1 MTNLL
6 PRIAVVGRP
15 NVGKSTLFN
24 RLAGKPLAIVDDRPG
39 VTRDRREARGRLGD
53 MGLLLI
59 DTAGYDDAEKDGLDA
74 EMRTQTEMAIKDADL
89 CLLLID
95 ARAGVTPLDESFADL
110 IRKTGKPVLLLANK
124 CEGKAGESGLMD
136 AFELGMGNPI
146 AFSAAHGDGISEL
159 YDRVEA
165 MLGRDVAKAAKKGH
179 QRDDDPPLRIAVIGR
194 PNAGKSTLI
203 NTLLGEERLI
213 TGPEAGITRDAI
225 AVEWVWDG
233 RPVRL
238 HDTAGL
244 RKRGKVNDRL
254 ERMSAADTLRAV
266 KFAEVVLLL
275 MDSQHPLEKQ
285 DLHLADMAYKEG
297 RAVAIAVSKMDL
309 VPHREAFLKEVR
321 LEFERLLP
329 QMSGAPLLPISATRK
344 KGLDAL
350 MPTLEKLHKDWD
362 AKIKTRDLND
372 WLHEMI
378 ERHPPPAVNGRR
390 IKPRYISQTK
400 SRPPTFVLMCSRAAD
415 LPESYKRY
423 LVNGLREAFELP
435 GVPIRLIVKAGKNPY
450 VEGDRGGSAPAKAGA
465 PSRASQ
471 PRIRQKAKGAAGST
485 KKPGKPGKAAGP
497 RKRT

>member
-1 MTNLL
+1 MTAHL

-53 MGLLLI
+53 LPLLLI

-74 EMRTQTEMAIKDADL
+74 EMRTQTEMAIHDADL

-95 ARAGVTPLDESFADL
+95 ARAGVTPLDEVFADV
-110 IRKTGKPVLLLANK
+110 IRRSGKPVLLLANK

-136 AFELGMGNPI
+136 AYELGMGEPI
-146 AFSAAHGDGISEL
+146 AMSAAHGAGIGDL
-159 YDRVEA
+159 YDAVFA
-165 MLGRDVAKAAKKGH
+165 ALGPMAKAARRASKDEG
-179 QRDDDPPLRIAVIGR
+179 DPPLRIAVIGR

-203 NTLLGEERLI
+203 NTLIGEERLI

-225 AVEWVWDG
+225 SVDWVWDG
-233 RPVRL
+233 RRVRL

-244 RKRGKVNDRL
+244 RRRGKVADRL

-266 KFAEVVLLL
+266 KFAEVVVLL
-275 MDSQHPLEKQ
+275 MDAEHPLEKQ

-297 RAVAIAVSKMDL
+297 RAVAICVSKMDL
-309 VPHREAFLKEVR
+309 VPHREAYLKEIR

-329 QMSGAPLLPISATRK
+329 QMTGAPLLPISALKK
-344 KGLDAL
+344 KGLDAI
-350 MPTLEKLHKDWD
+350 MPTLAKLHENWD
-362 AKIKTRDLND
+362 AKVKTRDLND
-372 WLHEMI
+372 WLHEMT

-390 IKPRYISQTK
+390 IKPRYITQTK
-400 SRPPTFVLMCSRAAD
+400 GRPPTFVMMCSRASD

-423 LVNGLREAFELP
+423 LVNGLRDAFDLP

-450 VEGDRGGSAPAKAGA
+450 VEGDRGGSGPGDKASKTAKPARPNRPVKPPKG
-465 PSRASQ
+465 Q
-471 PRIRQKAKGAAGST
+471 HQAK
-485 KKPGKPGKAAGP
+485 GKAAG
-497 RKRT
+497 RKP

>member
-1 MTNLL
+1 MTAHL

-53 MGLLLI
+53 LPLLLI
-59 DTAGYDDAEKDGLDA
+59 DTAGYDDSEKDGLDA
-74 EMRTQTEMAIKDADL
+74 EMRTQTEMAIHDADL

-95 ARAGVTPLDESFADL
+95 ARAGVTPLDVVFADV
-110 IRKTGKPVLLLANK
+110 IRRTGKPVLLLANK
-124 CEGKAGESGLMD
+124 CEGKAGEDGLMD
-136 AFELGMGNPI
+136 AFELGMGEPI
-146 AFSAAHGDGISEL
+146 AFSAAHGAGIGDL
-159 YDRVEA
+159 YDA
-165 MLGRDVAKAAKKGH
+165 MINALGPMAKAARRRSKDEG
-179 QRDDDPPLRIAVIGR
+179 DPPLRIAVIGR

-203 NTLLGEERLI
+203 NTLIGEERLI

-225 AVEWVWDG
+225 SVDWVWDG
-233 RPVRL
+233 RRVRL

-244 RKRGKVNDRL
+244 RKRGKVADRL

-275 MDSQHPLEKQ
+275 MDAEHPLEKQ

-309 VPHREAFLKEVR
+309 VPNREAYLKEIR

-329 QMSGAPLLPISATRK
+329 QMTGAPVLPMSALKK
-344 KGLDAL
+344 KGLDAI
-350 MPTLEKLHKDWD
+350 MPTLAKLHENWD
-362 AKIKTRDLND
+362 AKVKTRDLND
-372 WLHEMI
+372 WLHEMT

-390 IKPRYISQTK
+390 IKPRYMTQTK
-400 SRPPTFVLMCSRAAD
+400 GRPPTFVLMCSRASD

-423 LVNGLREAFELP
+423 LVNGLREAFDLP

-450 VEGDRGGSAPAKAGA
+450 VDGDRGGS
-465 PSRASQ
+465 
-471 PRIRQKAKGAAGST
+471 GSDE
-485 KKPGKPGKAAGP
+485 KSGKPSHPNRTPGRPKGQRPSIGRAAA
-497 RKRT
+497 RKP

>member
-1 MTNLL
+1 MTAHL

-53 MGLLLI
+53 LPLLLI

-74 EMRTQTEMAIKDADL
+74 EMRTQTEMAIHDADL

-95 ARAGVTPLDESFADL
+95 ARAGVTPLDEVFADV
-110 IRKTGKPVLLLANK
+110 IRRSGKPVLLLANK
-124 CEGKAGESGLMD
+124 CEGKAGELGLMD
-136 AFELGMGNPI
+136 AYELGMGEPI
-146 AFSAAHGDGISEL
+146 AMSAAHGAGIGDL
-159 YDRVEA
+159 YDAVFA
-165 MLGRDVAKAAKKGH
+165 ALGPMAKAARRASKDEG
-179 QRDDDPPLRIAVIGR
+179 DPPLRIAVIGR

-203 NTLLGEERLI
+203 NTLIGEERLI

-225 AVEWVWDG
+225 SVDWVWDG
-233 RPVRL
+233 RRVRL

-244 RKRGKVNDRL
+244 RRRGKVADRL

-266 KFAEVVLLL
+266 KFAEVVVLL
-275 MDSQHPLEKQ
+275 MDAEHPLEKQ

-297 RAVAIAVSKMDL
+297 RAVAICVSKMDL
-309 VPHREAFLKEVR
+309 VPHREAYLKEIR

-329 QMSGAPLLPISATRK
+329 QMTGAPLLPISALKK
-344 KGLDAL
+344 KGLDAI
-350 MPTLEKLHKDWD
+350 MPTLAKLHENWD
-362 AKIKTRDLND
+362 AKVKTRDLND
-372 WLHEMI
+372 WLHEMT

-390 IKPRYISQTK
+390 IKPRYITQTK
-400 SRPPTFVLMCSRAAD
+400 GRPPTFVMMCSRASD

-423 LVNGLREAFELP
+423 LVNGLRDAFDLP

-450 VEGDRGGSAPAKAGA
+450 VEGDRGGSGPGDKASKTAKPARPNRPVKPPKG
-465 PSRASQ
+465 Q
-471 PRIRQKAKGAAGST
+471 HQAK
-485 KKPGKPGKAAGP
+485 GKAAG
-497 RKRT
+497 RKP

>member
-1 MTNLL
+1 MTAHL

-53 MGLLLI
+53 MSLLLI
-59 DTAGYDDAEKDGLDA
+59 DTAGYDDGEKAGLDA
-74 EMRTQTEMAIKDADL
+74 EMRTQTEIALRDADL
-89 CLLLID
+89 CLFLVD
-95 ARAGVTPLDESFADL
+95 ARTGVTPLDQTFADV
-110 IRKTGKPVLLLANK
+110 IRRSGKPVVLVANK
-124 CEGKAGESGLMD
+124 CEGRIGEGGLMD
-136 AFELGMGNPI
+136 AYALGLGEPVPL
-146 AFSAAHGDGISEL
+146 SAAHGGGIGEL
-159 YDRVEA
+159 YEAVEEG
-165 MLGRDVAKAAKKGH
+165 LGDLARAAKRH
-179 QRDDDPPLRIAVIGR
+179 RDREDEPPLRIAVIGR

-203 NTLLGEERLI
+203 NALIGEERLI

-225 AVEWVWDG
+225 SVDWMWDG
-233 RPVRL
+233 RRVRL

-244 RKRGKVNDRL
+244 RKRGKVSDRL

-275 MDSQHPLEKQ
+275 MDAGHPLEKQ

-309 VPHREAFLKEVR
+309 VENREAFIKDIRV
-321 LEFERLLP
+321 EFERLLP
-329 QMSGAPLLPISATRK
+329 QMTGAPILPISAVKK
-344 KGLDAL
+344 KGLDML
-350 MPTLEKLHKDWD
+350 MPALAKLHEDWD
-362 AKIKTRDLND
+362 AKVKTRDLND

-378 ERHPPPAVNGRR
+378 ERHPPPSVNGRR
-390 IKPRYISQTK
+390 IKPRYITQTK
-400 SRPPTFVLMCSRAAD
+400 GRPPTFVMMCSRAAD

-450 VEGDRGGSAPAKAGA
+450 VDGDRGGSGGKKA
-465 PSRASQ
+465 
-471 PRIRQKAKGAAGST
+471 
-485 KKPGKPGKAAGP
+485 
-497 RKRT
+497 